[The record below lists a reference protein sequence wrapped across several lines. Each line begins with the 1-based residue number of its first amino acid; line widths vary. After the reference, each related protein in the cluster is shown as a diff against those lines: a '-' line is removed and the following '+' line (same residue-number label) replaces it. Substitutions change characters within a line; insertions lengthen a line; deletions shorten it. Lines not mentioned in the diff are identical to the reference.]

1 MLLIKRMD
9 AALMAALSW
18 VLIVLL
24 AGMASVVFANVT
36 MRYVTGGSLVWAEE
50 LARYAMV
57 WLTFLGAGPV
67 LRMGGHIA
75 IENLQDALP
84 QLAAQWIRAGVALA
98 MAGLGVG
105 MVWMGTQY
113 MLRSQLQ
120 TTASTQIPFS
130 YIYAAIPVG
139 GALLLWST
147 IAIASGYVRNRTF
160 EADANA
166 SEHQEGVQV

>member
-1 MLLIKRMD
+1 MQVIKRID
-9 AALMAALSW
+9 TSLMAALSW

-24 AGMASVVFANVT
+24 ASMSCVVFANVT

-50 LARYAMV
+50 VARYAMV

-84 QLAAQWIRAGVALA
+84 RVAAQWIRAGIALT
-98 MAGLGVG
+98 MAGLGMG
-105 MVWMGTQY
+105 MVWMGVEY
-113 MLRSQLQ
+113 MSRAQFQ
-120 TTASTQIPFS
+120 MTASTQISFS

-139 GALLLWST
+139 GVLLLWST
-147 IAIASGYVRNRTF
+147 VAIASGYVSAGTF
-160 EADANA
+160 EADATA
-166 SEHQEGVQV
+166 SGHQEGVQI